1 MFYQIIIL
9 IIGIILTVLSISYI
23 ILYSN
28 IMKIGYSFDDYL
40 MFLSSR
46 YECWLLLV
54 GILLIIISIYF
65 PWRDKDELYKWC
77 YSKLAKR

>member
-65 PWRDKDELYKWC
+65 PWRDKDELYK
-77 YSKLAKR
+77 

>member
-40 MFLSSR
+40 MFLSSH

-65 PWRDKDELYKWC
+65 PWRDKDELYK
-77 YSKLAKR
+77 